1 MTADA
6 ATASEKKLSTE
17 QLLHALSR
25 MATIRRFE
33 ETVFEIYRRGEMPG
47 FAHLSVGQEAVAV
60 GVCGA
65 LREDDYIVSSH
76 RGHGHCI
83 AKGTSVN
90 ALMAEMLGKSDGICR
105 GRGGTMHFADIAHG
119 NIGALG
125 IVGAGIG
132 LGVGLAL
139 SCAMSGNGRVV
150 VSFFGDGAMNEG
162 LAYEAMNLA
171 AIWQVPLVFACEN
184 NLYGEYTP
192 MADITAGPGLTA
204 RAEAMGIP
212 AVKVDGMD
220 VTAIHQATAAA
231 AERARNGGGPVFIE
245 FETYR
250 FAGHHIGDPPTEGYR
265 TKAEVAEWR
274 KRDPIELASAKLR
287 QRGVSE
293 AELDAVRAASAVE
306 VADAL
311 DFARNSALPD
321 PKEVEDFVYAN

>member
-1 MTADA
+1 MAADT
-6 ATASEKKLSTE
+6 ATATGNELTTE
-17 QLLHALSR
+17 QLLYALSR

-33 ETVFEIYRRGEMPG
+33 DTVFEIYRRGEMPG

-65 LREDDYIVSSH
+65 LGQEDYIVSTH

-90 ALMAEMLGKSDGICR
+90 ALMAEMLGRSDGICR

-119 NIGALG
+119 NVGALG

-132 LGVGLAL
+132 LGGGLAL
-139 SCAMSGNGRVV
+139 ACSMSGNGRVV
-150 VSFFGDGAMNEG
+150 ASFCGDGAMNEG
-162 LAYEAMNLA
+162 IAYETMNLA
-171 AIWQVPLVFACEN
+171 VIWQLPLIFACEN

-192 MADITAGPGLTA
+192 MASVTAGPGLTA

-212 AVKVDGMD
+212 AVRVDGMD
-220 VTAIHQATAAA
+220 VSVIHQATLAA
-231 AERARNGGGPVFIE
+231 AERARSGGGPTFVE

-274 KRDPIELASAKLR
+274 ERDPIELAVRALR
-287 QRGVSE
+287 QRGVSD
-293 AELDAVRAASAVE
+293 AEIDAVRAASDAE
-306 VADAL
+306 VAAAL
-311 DFARNSALPD
+311 EFARASALPD
-321 PKEVEDFVYAN
+321 PKEVEDFVYAC